1 MKRIGIIGAG
11 RFGLSLA
18 ESLAEAGQEVLLL
31 ERNGSLVQKARDIV
45 SEAVQGDATQLNQ
58 LAHILID
65 NAVKYAADDSTV
77 TILLKRAGEKIR
89 FSVNNKG
96 SVIARED
103 MEHLFDRFY
112 RAEKS
117 RTTKGYG
124 LGLSIA
130 QRIVESMNGRIAV
143 ESNETE
149 GTTFTVIL
157 SSSK

>member
-1 MKRIGIIGAG
+1 MTGQPSRYCNLTFCENDA
-11 RFGLSLA
+11 LSPW
-18 ESLAEAGQEVLLL
+18 EPFHVM
-31 ERNGSLVQKARDIV
+31 
-45 SEAVQGDATQLNQ
+45 QGFD
-58 LAHILID
+58 
-65 NAVKYAADDSTV
+65 KDDSTV